1 MILTHAACVECF
13 NHLHGAAQFHVVHP
27 EVLVE
32 IQENS
37 MDYSKII
44 EELKQASL
52 FDLYRLSVAINQLL
66 EDPRRLSEIKRCLR
80 SGQNISYFDDTEN
93 RLIKAKV
100 IKLMRTRLLVENI
113 DDQQRWE
120 IPLYY
125 VNLDEVNTDIIGS
138 SKMGLDKSQL
148 KVGNLVGFQDKQN
161 NDVHGKIIRLNQKTA
176 TIKINTNTEWRV
188 GYEWLYI
195 VINVEQGIPHLIEG
209 RIIDEKKIIP

>member
-1 MILTHAACVECF
+1 MR
-13 NHLHGAAQFHVVHP
+13 GVVRL

-32 IQENS
+32 IQVNV

-52 FDLYRLSVAINQLL
+52 FELYRLSVAINHLL
-66 EDPRRLSEIKRCLR
+66 EDPRRLSEIKKGLR
-80 SGQNISYFDDTEN
+80 SGQKISYFDRTEN
-93 RLIKAKV
+93 RLIEAKV

-113 DDQQRWE
+113 DDQERWE

-138 SKMGLDKSQL
+138 SKMVLEKSQL
-148 KVGNLVGFQDKQN
+148 KVGDIVGFQDKQN

-176 TIKINTNTEWRV
+176 TIKTSTNTEWRV
-188 GYEWLYI
+188 GYEWLYL
-195 VINVEQGIPHLIEG
+195 VIDVEQRIPHLMEG
-209 RIIDEKKIIP
+209 PINFEKKIVR

>member
-1 MILTHAACVECF
+1 VQLILS
-13 NHLHGAAQFHVVHP
+13 VVRL
-27 EVLVE
+27 EVYGGS
-32 IQENS
+32 QERP

-52 FDLYRLSVAINQLL
+52 FDLYRLSVAINQQL
-66 EDPRRLSEIKRCLR
+66 ENHRRLSEIKESLR
-80 SGQNISYFDDTEN
+80 PGKNISYFDDTEN
-93 RLIKAKV
+93 KLIEAKV

-138 SKMGLDKSQL
+138 PRTRLDKSQL
-148 KVGNLVGFQDKQN
+148 KVGDMVGFQDKQN

-176 TIKINTNTEWRV
+176 TIKTNTNTEWRV
-188 GYEWLYI
+188 GYEWLYV
-195 VINVEQGIPHLIEG
+195 VIDVDQRNPHLIEG
-209 RIIDEKKIIP
+209 RIIDEKKNVR